1 MEETNIPL
9 QEEMSKVELVRELI
23 VGRDRKEI
31 DAQMI
36 GMKDLFTSMLV
47 ENKKEYDKQVND
59 MKHLFVNILEENR
72 NVFKEQLDEIQRTI
86 PLMINKTVS
95 NQPPPQQQEDFIL
108 VANES
113 ERKEKI
119 RMSKIDAVK
128 EIILGMD
135 MQEMDEKTKKVTQQ
149 LNDDYDQHVKNLQ
162 TIAQD
167 VSDELKASINR
178 LNDVLQRLGDEI
190 ADALSKNDYHQA
202 HRQTFSKYLEEV
214 SAKMKA

>member
-72 NVFKEQLDEIQRTI
+72 NVFKEQLDEIQRAI

-95 NQPPPQQQEDFIL
+95 KQQQEDFIL

-113 ERKEKI
+113 ERKEQI

-162 TIAQD
+162 VIAQD

-202 HRQTFSKYLEEV
+202 HRQIFSRYLEEV
-214 SAKMKA
+214 SEKMKA

>member
-1 MEETNIPL
+1 MEEQNKSL
-9 QEEMSKVELVRELI
+9 QEEISKVELVRELI

-31 DAQMI
+31 DAQII
-36 GMKDLFTSMLV
+36 GMKDLFASMLV

-72 NVFKEQLDEIQRTI
+72 NVFKQQLDDIQRAI
-86 PLMINKTVS
+86 PQMINKTVS
-95 NQPPPQQQEDFIL
+95 KQQQEDFIL

-113 ERKEKI
+113 ERKEQI

-135 MQEMDEKTKKVTQQ
+135 MQEMDEKARKVTQQ
-149 LNDDYDQHVKNLQ
+149 LNDDYDLHLKNLQ
-162 TIAQD
+162 TVAQD

-178 LNDVLQRLGDEI
+178 LNDVLQRLSDEI
-190 ADALSKNDYHQA
+190 AHALSKNDRYQA
-202 HRQTFSKYLEEV
+202 HRQVFSKYLEEI
-214 SAKMKA
+214 SEKIKA